1 MDNAALEAIEKLIIA
16 LGYKVRN
23 VALGSASVPAKDGTV
38 SSKQVGIFTVVDGTA
53 KVDDDTATTALT
65 AEVTGYDMYS
75 IAYFARRQ
83 ENIFVI
89 KTVIDKTRYGT
100 VRFLLVFW

>member
-38 SSKQVGIFTVVDGTA
+38 SSKQIGIFTVVDGTA

-65 AEVTGYDMYS
+65 SGVTGYDMIELSRGTTMVFDATKSTTVAEDS
-75 IAYFARRQ
+75 I
-83 ENIFVI
+83 
-89 KTVIDKTRYGT
+89 TVKYAVTAA
-100 VRFLLVFW
+100 V